1 MEGIR
6 YRLRLLQLALILAR
20 NDALFVFDAVP
31 LPWPVRWL
39 GALLTRRRPGISKGA
54 RLANALQQMGP
65 SFIKAGQSLSTRGD
79 LIGED
84 IALGLTALQDR
95 LPAFDSARALTTL
108 EAELGAPVATFF
120 YEFEPVAYAAA
131 SIAQVHFAKTTE
143 GKEVA
148 VKILR
153 PGIEEA
159 FARDLAL
166 MRWVAARVEAKHPE
180 LRRLKPCAVVET
192 FADTVAMELDL
203 RFEAAAAEELKENTR
218 NDADFYVP
226 AIDWRRTARR
236 VLTTE
241 RIRGFHASDREGMIA
256 AGLDVTR
263 ITEKA
268 ATAFFNQVFRDGFFH
283 ADMHPGNLF
292 VLPDGRL
299 APVDFGIMGRI
310 THEHQLILAE
320 ILYGFLKG
328 DYARVAR
335 VHRTAGYIPP
345 HVSVE
350 RFAQACRAIG
360 QPMMGKAL
368 NEISVGTLFG
378 QLLHVARMF
387 EMETQPH
394 LLLLQKTMV
403 TAEGVGRGLNP
414 GVNMWQ
420 LSEPLITEWAQKNF
434 SARARVKNFT
444 AEALEILEE
453 APRVLRELREY
464 LATASQTKPS

>member
-1 MEGIR
+1 MQGIR
-6 YRLRLLQLALILAR
+6 YRLRLLNLALILAR
-20 NDALFVFDAVP
+20 QDALFVFDTMP
-31 LPWPVRWL
+31 LPWFARL
-39 GALLTRRRPGISKGA
+39 FGAIFTRRNPTLPRGE
-54 RLANALQQMGP
+54 RLARALQHMGP

-84 IALGLTALQDR
+84 IALGLTTLQDR
-95 LPAFDSARALTTL
+95 LPPFDSDLAIATV

-120 YEFEPVAYAAA
+120 RMFESEAHAAA
-131 SIAQVHFAKTTE
+131 SIAQVHFAETTE

-166 MRWVAARVEAKHPE
+166 MRWVAARMEAKHPA

-192 FADTVAMELDL
+192 FADTVEIELDL
-203 RFEAAAAEELKENTR
+203 RFEAAAAEELKENTK
-218 NDADFYVP
+218 NDPDFYVP

-241 RIRGFHASDREGMIA
+241 RIYGFHASDREGMVN
-256 AGLDVTR
+256 AGLDVTK

-268 ATAFFNQVFRDGFFH
+268 AAAFFNQVFRDGFFH

-310 THEHQLILAE
+310 THDHQLFLAE

-335 VHRTAGYIPP
+335 VHHKAGYIPP

-368 NEISVGTLFG
+368 HEISVGKLFG
-378 QLLHVARMF
+378 QLIQVARMF

-420 LSEPLITEWAQKNF
+420 LTEPLITDWARTHF
-434 SARARVKNFT
+434 SARAKARNFA
-444 AEALEILEE
+444 AETLELLEE

-464 LATASQTKPS
+464 LKTHSPPKPE